1 MEIGPAPEAPML
13 PTLTVADFTA
23 EGIAKLLLVGRP
35 SIGAFTDEAALVLG
49 GHGMSKENVQR
60 TAGTLCKLWDAG
72 TLDRVRA
79 GDGAVK
85 LFGRR
90 FALHMLGQPVII
102 ERALADDIL
111 VRQGF
116 LPRCLLSSPAST
128 AGNRPY
134 VAESVRD
141 DPAVK
146 RMRERLLM
154 LHRQPMPTG
163 DDPRV
168 LQPRALHLEPDAAEL
183 WRRFHDAIE
192 KGMRDGERYAPV
204 RAWASKTP
212 EQALRIAGVLALVD
226 DPEAR
231 SIDLGVMERAAEIA
245 LWHLHEAVR
254 LVGAAETSP
263 EIVDA
268 EALLAW
274 CHATS
279 RLYLHSQVALQR
291 GPSRIRDRTR
301 FLKAIELLEAAGWA
315 RREPDGMELDGAKRR
330 NVWRIVQKEA

>member
-1 MEIGPAPEAPML
+1 
-13 PTLTVADFTA
+13 
-23 EGIAKLLLVGRP
+23 
-35 SIGAFTDEAALVLG
+35 
-49 GHGMSKENVQR
+49 
-60 TAGTLCKLWDAG
+60 
-72 TLDRVRA
+72 
-79 GDGAVK
+79 VK

-90 FALHMLGQPVII
+90 FSLHLLGQPVII

-116 LPRCLLSSPAST
+116 LPRCLLCWPEST

-134 VAESVRD
+134 VAESTRD

-146 RMRERLLM
+146 RMRERILM

-168 LQPRALHLEPDAAEL
+168 LEPRALHLEPDAAEL
-183 WRRFHDAIE
+183 WRRLHDGIE
-192 KGMRDGERYAPV
+192 RGMRDGERYAPV
-204 RAWASKTP
+204 QAWASKTP

-245 LWHLHEAVR
+245 LWHLNEAAR
-254 LVGAAETSP
+254 LVGAAETDP
-263 EIVDA
+263 AIVDA

-279 RLYLHSQVALQR
+279 RLYLYSKVAMQR

-315 RREPDGMELDGAKRR
+315 RREPDGLALDGAKRKA
-330 NVWRIVQKEA
+330 VWRIVQKEAESGPLA